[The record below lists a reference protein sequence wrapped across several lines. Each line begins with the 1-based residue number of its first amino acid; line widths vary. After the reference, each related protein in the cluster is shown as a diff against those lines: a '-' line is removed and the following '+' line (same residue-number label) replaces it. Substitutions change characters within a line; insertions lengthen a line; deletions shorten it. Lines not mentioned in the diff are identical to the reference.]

1 MDSKT
6 RVIMSLGFEKPDR
19 IAISDAYWPEFQEKC
34 IEELKLN
41 KDINISDFFN
51 NDVYVACPDETPF
64 PLDAAVISES
74 ESDIVE
80 RNGWGAVV
88 RTKKNA
94 YFYEELSVKIQDKKD
109 IRKVVFD
116 DPGLDMRY
124 LEFEKEVVVEKN
136 KGKCVFG
143 KIGGPFIRTEF
154 LRGQMQYLLDIV
166 EDPEF
171 VKEMVER
178 MTDHLISI
186 AKEEIRRGFLYDTG
200 IMISDDMG
208 NNINSMMSP
217 KSFEKI
223 FYPAYKRLINCIK
236 KEGAAKVILD
246 SDGNIVQILDM
257 LLDAGIDVITPVEP
271 KAGMSLKD
279 LIKKYDKKLAFIGG
293 MCNAFILREGTEDEI
308 GRKTMEIIEL
318 GKDGGIVI
326 GTHSIGPDISVKNY
340 LAYHNCVMNEGWYV

>member
-171 VKEMVER
+171 VKEM
-178 MTDHLISI
+178 
-186 AKEEIRRGFLYDTG
+186 
-200 IMISDDMG
+200 
-208 NNINSMMSP
+208 
-217 KSFEKI
+217 
-223 FYPAYKRLINCIK
+223 
-236 KEGAAKVILD
+236 AAL
-246 SDGNIVQILDM
+246 NQITQL
-257 LLDAGIDVITPVEP
+257 GEYQ
-271 KAGMSLKD
+271 KAF
-279 LIKKYDKKLAFIGG
+279 A
-293 MCNAFILREGTEDEI
+293 R
-308 GRKTMEIIEL
+308 
-318 GKDGGIVI
+318 
-326 GTHSIGPDISVKNY
+326 DISTAGNLLRPSKPVLTTARIPETQREKSKNEDHVN
-340 LAYHNCVMNEGWYV
+340 LTIIVH